1 MFEHFDERAR
11 QCVVRSE
18 QEARRLGHEELGTV
32 HLLLGIAAV
41 APELIGLDIEPLRAS
56 VVALHGSSP
65 PRSGDQ
71 LPISSET
78 KAALEGA
85 NARALALGHTTIDTA
100 HLLLAVLD
108 AGGGGARALREAG
121 APPGAVRER
130 ATEAA
135 GGAPRGVSD
144 SVTTPPSSETA
155 APAARDDVGRLERGD
170 HAEDLRHGDPVPVVL
185 GLDARD
191 IGDLGHPSVDG
202 RLLELMLVNDTVAA
216 RLLREHG
223 IDETRLRDA
232 FGSPEP
238 PA

>member
-11 QCVVRSE
+11 RCVVLAD

-32 HLLLGIAAV
+32 HLLLGVAAV
-41 APELIGLDIEPLRAS
+41 APDLIGLDIEPLRAS

-71 LPISSET
+71 LPISTET

-85 NARALALGHTTIDTA
+85 NARALALGHTTIDPA

-108 AGGGGARALREAG
+108 AGGGAARALREAG

-130 ATEAA
+130 ATAAAGSGEAA
-135 GGAPRGVSD
+135 TAGGGAG
-144 SVTTPPSSETA
+144 
-155 APAARDDVGRLERGD
+155 PAVADDDVEADAALL
-170 HAEDLRHGDPVPVVL
+170 ALVL
-185 GLDARD
+185 AK
-191 IGDLGHPSVDG
+191 DG
-202 RLLELMLVNDTVAA
+202 AVA

-223 IDETRLRDA
+223 IDEQRLREA
-232 FGSPEP
+232 FFGPDP
-238 PA
+238 DVPIRG